1 MSGSQSK
8 AVEPACVL
16 PLEAVAEE
24 FASAAAAP
32 SLPASFGSLLGHSRT
47 MLLQGPMGPFFRR
60 LAEMLRQQGQEVWK
74 VNFNGGDAFFYPGP
88 QALRFCERGERW
100 PVWLEHK
107 LRELRIDAI
116 VLFGQSRNIH
126 RQAIAVARSLRVAVY
141 VFEEGYL
148 RPDYVT
154 LEPGGVNAA
163 SALPRQAEFYLALPP
178 SQPARPTPTRPR
190 FHLMALYATLYSWA
204 MLLQRARFPHHE
216 YHRPL
221 HPVTQ
226 ALSWIRGG
234 VRKLWYGWTE
244 RHEVE
249 RLSAPELDRQWF
261 LVPLQVHN
269 DSQIHYHSPYRSIPA
284 VIEDVLYSFAQH
296 APSHQHLVFKHHPM
310 DRAYCDFGRFIADK
324 ARELGVEGRVHYV
337 HDVHLPSLLKHTR
350 GMVTV
355 NSTSGLQALYHGK
368 PVHTLGDCLYDI
380 PGLVHQGT
388 LADFWHQP
396 GTVDHE
402 LYLRFRAHLVRQT
415 QLNASFY
422 ADTPA
427 FEQLQRMARART
439 AYLAHV
445 RRMAH
450 QTSEVRP
457 AQSSEP
463 TGAPPARPKAGIPA
477 TEHAEHAEHAER
489 VYTSSV

>member
-1 MSGSQSK
+1 M
-8 AVEPACVL
+8 
-16 PLEAVAEE
+16 
-24 FASAAAAP
+24 P
-32 SLPASFGSLLGHSRT
+32 SLPASFESLLGHSRT

-74 VNFNGGDAFFYPGP
+74 VNFNGGDAFFFRGP
-88 QALRFCERGERW
+88 QALQFREHGEQW
-100 PVWLEHK
+100 ADWLEHR
-107 LRELRIDAI
+107 LRELRIDAV
-116 VLFGQSRNIH
+116 VLFGQSRDIH
-126 RQAIAVARSLRVAVY
+126 RQAIAVARRLRVAVY

-163 SALPRQAEFYLALPP
+163 SALPRQAEFYLAQAA
-178 SQPARPTPTRPR
+178 SQPARPLPTRQR

-204 MLLQRARFPHHE
+204 MLLQRSRFPHHE

-226 ALSWIRGG
+226 ALSWVRGG
-234 VRKLWYGWTE
+234 VRKLWYGWSE
-244 RHEVE
+244 RNELQ
-249 RLSAPELDRQWF
+249 RLSAPALDRQWF

-269 DSQIHYHSPYRSIPA
+269 DSQIKHHSPYRSIPA
-284 VIEDVLYSFAQH
+284 VIEEVMHSFTLH
-296 APSHQHLVFKHHPM
+296 APRHQHLVFKHHPM

-337 HDVHLPSLLKHTR
+337 HDVHLPSLLKHAR
-350 GMVTV
+350 GVVTV
-355 NSTSGLQALYHGK
+355 NSTSGLQALYHGT

-380 PGLVHQGT
+380 AGLVHQGA

-396 GTVDHE
+396 GTVDHQ

-427 FEQLQRMARART
+427 FEQLQRMAQART

-445 RRMAH
+445 SRLARQGPA
-450 QTSEVRP
+450 VRP
-457 AQSSEP
+457 ARRPAP
-463 TGAPPARPKAGIPA
+463 TARVRTPLSPRSKAGNAPVVI
-477 TEHAEHAEHAER
+477 ER
-489 VYTSSV
+489 TGQAHTSRI

>member
-1 MSGSQSK
+1 MDRSGSK
-8 AVEPACVL
+8 AADPACVL
-16 PLEAVAEE
+16 PLEAAAEE
-24 FASAAAAP
+24 VASAAAAP
-32 SLPASFGSLLGHSRT
+32 SLPASFESLLGHSRT

-74 VNFNGGDAFFYPGP
+74 VNFNGGDAFFYRGP
-88 QALRFCERGERW
+88 QALHFCEQSECW
-100 PVWLEHK
+100 PAWLEQQ

-116 VLFGQSRNIH
+116 VLFGQSRDIH
-126 RQAIAVARSLRVAVY
+126 RQAIAVARRLRVVVY

-148 RPDYVT
+148 RPNYVT

-163 SALPRQAEFYLALPP
+163 SPLPRQAEFYLAQAP
-178 SQPARPTPTRPR
+178 SQPVRPTSTRQR

-204 MLLQRARFPHHE
+204 MLLQRSRFPHHE

-234 VRKLWYGWTE
+234 ARKLWYSWTE

-249 RLSAPELDRQWF
+249 RLSAPALDRQWF

-310 DRAYCDFGRFIADK
+310 DRAYCDFGRFIARK
-324 ARELGVEGRVHYV
+324 AAELQLQGRVHYV
-337 HDVHLPSLLKHTR
+337 HDVHLPSLLKHAR
-350 GMVTV
+350 GVVTV
-355 NSTSGLQALYHGK
+355 NSTSGLQALYHGT

-380 PGLVHQGT
+380 PGLVHQGS

-402 LYLRFRAHLVRQT
+402 LYQRFRAHMVRQT

-427 FEQLQRMARART
+427 FEQLQRMAQART

-445 RRMAH
+445 SRLARQGPAVRAARHPMLTARVR
-450 QTSEVRP
+450 TS
-457 AQSSEP
+457 
-463 TGAPPARPKAGIPA
+463 PA
-477 TEHAEHAEHAER
+477 TRSKAASTPVAVER
-489 VYTSSV
+489 TKQAHTSRI

>member
-1 MSGSQSK
+1 M
-8 AVEPACVL
+8 
-16 PLEAVAEE
+16 EAV
-24 FASAAAAP
+24 SAAAAP
-32 SLPASFGSLLGHSRT
+32 SLPASFDSLLGYSRT

-60 LAEMLRQQGQEVWK
+60 LADVLRQQGQEVWK
-74 VNFNGGDAFFYPGP
+74 VNFNGGDAFFFRGP
-88 QALRFCERGERW
+88 QALQFREDGEHW
-100 PVWLEHK
+100 PAWLEQR

-116 VLFGQSRNIH
+116 VLFGQSRDIH
-126 RQAIAVARSLRVAVY
+126 RQAIAVARRLCVAVY

-148 RPDYVT
+148 RPNYVT

-163 SALPRQAEFYLALPP
+163 SALPRQAEFYLAQAA
-178 SQPARPTPTRPR
+178 SQPARPTPTRQR
-190 FHLMALYATLYSWA
+190 FPLMALYATLYSWA
-204 MLLQRARFPHHE
+204 MLLQRSRFPHHE

-234 VRKLWYGWTE
+234 ARKLWYGWSE
-244 RHEVE
+244 RNALQ
-249 RLSAPELDRQWF
+249 RLSAPALDRQWF

-284 VIEDVLYSFAQH
+284 VIEEVMYSFALH
-296 APSHQHLVFKHHPM
+296 APRHQHLVFKHHPM

-324 ARELGVEGRVHYV
+324 ARELEVEDRVHYV
-337 HDVHLPSLLKHTR
+337 HDVHLPSLLKHAR
-350 GMVTV
+350 GVVTV
-355 NSTSGLQALYHGK
+355 NSTSGLQALYHGT

-396 GTVDHE
+396 GSVDHE

-427 FEQLQRMARART
+427 FEQLQRMAEART

-450 QTSEVRP
+450 RTSEARP
-457 AQSSEP
+457 ARSFEP
-463 TGAPPARPKAGIPA
+463 TDRPSASPPARPMAGLPA
-477 TEHAEHAEHAER
+477 TERA
-489 VYTSSV
+489 YTSSD